1 MKSLLK
7 NGLAWTVF
15 DKLINQFLYFVVVL
29 YIGRVIGPSDFG
41 LIGMAAVF
49 IILSES
55 LVNYG
60 LTQSLVQRN
69 HITKVDKSTI
79 FLTSIFFA
87 IFIYTV
93 LYFSAE
99 SIAEFYDKD
108 ELTGVIRSLLLIV
121 ILNSINV
128 VPKAIL
134 MIELRYNK
142 IAIANSVATITSSLI
157 ALYLLNSGYS
167 YWAFVYFNITKALV
181 NTAVCWG
188 LSKWRPTWDFSYDVL
203 KSLAKYSIYLS
214 LSGILSSIVNN
225 SYIIL
230 IGKFFNSFNVGVFS
244 QANNTTTML
253 SGVIISITQAVSF
266 PILSKFKLNKNE
278 FNENFTAILSI
289 NTLIT
294 LPTLIGF
301 SLVTKEFTYI
311 FLGEEWVD
319 IVPLLSLFAVAKIF
333 SSISNVNINAMN
345 ALGRSDLFFK
355 SDLLKVPFVLSGIM
369 LGVLHHDLIYLGWAL
384 LITSFISYII
394 TIYFSSKVLTVKFIE
409 QLKCLFPFLFAS
421 IVMVPI
427 LTFVYVDNYYVSLVI
442 KIALGG
448 LVYIATLFLSHR
460 ANLWNFK

>member
-1 MKSLLK
+1 MLK

-108 ELTGVIRSLLLIV
+108 ELTDVIRSLLLIV

-214 LSGILSSIVNN
+214 LSGMLSS
-225 SYIIL
+225 
-230 IGKFFNSFNVGVFS
+230 
-244 QANNTTTML
+244 
-253 SGVIISITQAVSF
+253 
-266 PILSKFKLNKNE
+266 
-278 FNENFTAILSI
+278 
-289 NTLIT
+289 
-294 LPTLIGF
+294 
-301 SLVTKEFTYI
+301 
-311 FLGEEWVD
+311 
-319 IVPLLSLFAVAKIF
+319 
-333 SSISNVNINAMN
+333 
-345 ALGRSDLFFK
+345 
-355 SDLLKVPFVLSGIM
+355 
-369 LGVLHHDLIYLGWAL
+369 
-384 LITSFISYII
+384 
-394 TIYFSSKVLTVKFIE
+394 
-409 QLKCLFPFLFAS
+409 
-421 IVMVPI
+421 
-427 LTFVYVDNYYVSLVI
+427 
-442 KIALGG
+442 
-448 LVYIATLFLSHR
+448 
-460 ANLWNFK
+460 